1 MAVLNGIYDIG
12 GLYLIDSSA
21 YSAHLMDVVLIL
33 VASFIFCLTDEA
45 VPYDEPQLYEQLH
58 GVVERGP
65 GYTEISCLQDLAE
78 LFQRE
83 MTSYA
88 INRIEDGIALGSLPV
103 SVVIKV
109 IVQNVP
115 NFFLYSVV
123 CHCFTDLEKQDAEVL
138 TICNFIAS

>member
-1 MAVLNGIYDIG
+1 
-12 GLYLIDSSA
+12 
-21 YSAHLMDVVLIL
+21 MDVVLIL

-65 GYTEISCLQDLAE
+65 GYTKISCLQDLVE

-88 INRIEDGIALGSLPV
+88 IDRIKDGIALGSLPM

-115 NFFLYSVV
+115 DFFLYSVV

>member
-1 MAVLNGIYDIG
+1 MAVLNGIYDTWR
-12 GLYLIDSSA
+12 LYLVDSPA
-21 YSAHLMDVVLIL
+21 YGTHLMDVVLIL
-33 VASFIFCLTDEA
+33 VASFILCLSDET

-78 LFQRE
+78 FFQRE
-83 MTSYA
+83 MTINA
-88 INRIEDGIALGSLPV
+88 IDRIEDGIALGSLPV

-115 NFFLYSVV
+115 DFFLYSVV